1 MLRASMLTLAAAGL
15 VACAAAPD
23 TTQRE
28 RADIRLALAQAYFE
42 QGQHAVALEEVQRS
56 LAIDANHPP
65 SHVLRGLVFM
75 AMQQAESARGSFD
88 RALELDAQ
96 LVSAWHNRAWLLCQQ
111 GAWKEANADFDQALT
126 LATGP
131 ERVQALMAQ
140 GVCAVQAQSWDLADQ
155 RLSQALAADPNHAL
169 ARYHWA
175 KAQQAQG
182 QWAQAQW
189 TLQSLNASPQVT
201 AESLYLALLG
211 AHQLGDAAA
220 VTHWAQALERRF
232 PQSRQWDAY
241 QRKLVNDRS
250 R

>member
-1 MLRASMLTLAAAGL
+1 MLRAGMLAL
-15 VACAAAPD
+15 VAASLVGCATAPD
-23 TTQRE
+23 TAQRD

-42 QGQHAVALEEVQRS
+42 QGQLAVALEEVQRS
-56 LAIDANHPP
+56 LAIDAKHPP
-65 SHVLRGLVFM
+65 AHVLHGLVLM
-75 AMQQAESARGSFD
+75 DMQQAESARGSFD
-88 RALELDAQ
+88 RALNLDAQ
-96 LVSAWHNRAWLLCQQ
+96 LVSAWHNRAWLSCQQ
-111 GAWKEANADFDQALT
+111 GAWKQANADFDQALM

-131 ERVQALMAQ
+131 ERVQSLMAQ
-140 GVCAVQAQSWDLADQ
+140 GVCAVRAQSWELAEQ
-155 RLSQALAADPNHAL
+155 RLSQALALDPNHVL

-189 TLQSLNASPQVT
+189 TLQSLNASPQAT

-220 VTHWAQALERRF
+220 VTQWAQALEQRF
-232 PQSRQWDAY
+232 PQSPQWDAY